1 MSLTDIFNGAADN
14 TLLANAVRNGNTE
27 MVKKL
32 LELGADINIPSSPP
46 PSTPAMPMPV
56 PVMPVP
62 QTMPSA
68 PAASAPPAKPK
79 KPAIVKM
86 ATDRQVVAPATARF
100 RKKQPKRQTTL

>member
-1 MSLTDIFNGAADN
+1 MSLTDIFNGATGD
-14 TLLANAVRNGNTE
+14 TLLANAVSNGNTE

-32 LELGADINIPSSPP
+32 LELGADINIPSPP
-46 PSTPAMPMPV
+46 VPAIPMPV

-68 PAASAPPAKPK
+68 PAAAAAPAKPK

-86 ATDRQVVAPATARF
+86 ATDRQVVAPPTARF
-100 RKKQPKRQTTL
+100 RKKQPMRQTTL